1 MEDKTAFITF
11 SIDASTNTGNVVEL
25 WMFSAQKYIL
35 GTLSIKPVTLAT
47 ELMLAYSLSNATTPQ
62 TRSGPCIFAKNV
74 KYNLKIRI
82 EQVLTVWTV
91 KGELLNNANVVVCAL
106 SLVPAGFNAKSF
118 FANPFTYVLSQSS
131 TGTNL
136 QRSIKGSE
144 SMSITVNKMGVEC
157 TKGDCSS
164 KAPHTATTSSSVM
177 QNQGF
182 QIELIAGIIA
192 VAGGIIVV
200 VLLLTI
206 IIGVVVIKRRKKQ
219 RHQVSVY
226 ETHEVVEEE
235 TNDSQDN
242 PQILLDKYNAFGDF
256 SNDE

>member
-47 ELMLAYSLSNATTPQ
+47 ELMLAYSLSNVTTPQ
-62 TRSGPCIFAKNV
+62 TRNGPCVFAKNV

-157 TKGDCSS
+157 SKGDCSS
-164 KAPHTATTSSSVM
+164 KAPTPTASASVM
-177 QNQGF
+177 QNQSF
-182 QIELIAGIIA
+182 QVELIAGIIA

-200 VLLLTI
+200 ALLLTV

-242 PQILLDKYNAFGDF
+242 QQILDKYNAFGDF